1 MKFLSRAIILVLCV
15 IMIMPSFALGATN
28 TSSTTSDMKGHWAE
42 KEMAKWIDKGAVSGY
57 SDGTYRPDHSISRAE
72 FFTLVNRSFNYTQ
85 EVPVTFKDLS
95 ATHWASIEVAR
106 AKAAGYVAG
115 YEDGTIHPD
124 MQISREEAAVVLRT
138 ILKLNE
144 DADRASSFK
153 DAVRLAAW
161 SKGSIGVL
169 AANGYLAG
177 YEDGTFKPDNSMT
190 RAEVIVLLD
199 RVLTKKVATTT
210 FDQKGTFGPE
220 TGSTAIKGNV
230 VISAPGVT
238 LKNTIIE
245 GDLLLA
251 ESIGE
256 GDVFLKN
263 VTVKGATTVNGG
275 GSHSIHF
282 EDSMLLTVIVN
293 KVDGSIRIVAEG
305 STSVQQITLQSSA
318 LLEARGTGTIAD
330 VILSS
335 LLPSS
340 AEVSLAGQFNTLSVQ
355 ATSIRVNLSEGSIQ
369 QLTVAQ
375 GAANSTL
382 QVGAGASIAQLI
394 LNAATSI
401 TGSGTIDHATVNT
414 NGSTFERTPTSVTNG
429 DGVTAGSSSNSGGSS
444 DDSPTVSDRV
454 YGFEGRIVD
463 VNNQPVS
470 GMTIYFRR
478 GLGNTDGEVAATAI
492 TDSNGHYSVRLS
504 PGIYFGQLSK
514 EGFITTY
521 LVGVSAENVYNR
533 SENET
538 AIRVAAANEVRVVL
552 TWGERPFDLD
562 SHLVGPT
569 PNGTTFHTW
578 YGGRTYTVSGI
589 VYDDLDHDDVTSYG
603 PETTTIRR
611 LVDGSYRFYVHNYS
625 GTPSMQMSGAHIEVF
640 VGSTIVPAKTYDIAA
655 GTGTERYWTVFELNV
670 LNGSIDSFTDINHLY
685 ANENDAQ
692 RLENALHNTTITST
706 VYGINQNSFEISG
719 VAANTPV
726 LSFKSRL
733 TVSQGAS
740 FEVYESNGIT
750 PRAGVVLNGDKV
762 IVTSAD
768 GQLKRTYTVVLTTIP
783 TVTSLTYSP
792 VGPIAFYT
800 TAPSGVT
807 VFANYSNGTV
817 TDVTYS
823 SGITYNSSNTNIVSI
838 GQNGVMTAAASGTT
852 VVSVVYGGVTKEIP
866 VIVIFA
872 PTLTSSSAANT
883 LQASGL
889 IVGAEV
895 RLYNATTDAFIT
907 TYYPAMQGGT
917 ISIPAQANGNY
928 YITQT
933 FQGLVSQKSNP
944 ITLSSIQ

>member
-15 IMIMPSFALGATN
+15 IMVMPSFALGATN

-95 ATHWASIEVAR
+95 AAHWASIEVAR

-220 TGSTAIKGNV
+220 TGTTAIKGNV

-263 VTVKGATTVNGG
+263 VTVKGSTTVNGG

-444 DDSPTVSDRV
+444 DDSPTVTDRV

-492 TDSNGHYSVRLS
+492 TDNNGHYSVRLL
-504 PGIYFGQLSK
+504 PGIYFGELSK

-578 YGGRTYTVSGI
+578 YGGRTYSVSGA

-611 LVDGSYRFYVHNYS
+611 LVDGTYRFYVHNYS
-625 GTPSMQMSGAHIEVF
+625 GAPSMQTSGAHIEVF
-640 VGSTIVPAKTYDIAA
+640 VGSTTVPAKIYNIDA

-726 LSFKSRL
+726 LSFKSGL

-750 PRAGVVLNGDKV
+750 PRAGVILNGDKV

-768 GQLKRTYTVVLTTIP
+768 GQSKRTYTVVITTIP

-792 VGPIAFYT
+792 AGPVALYT
-800 TAPSGVT
+800 TVPTGVT
-807 VFANYSNGTV
+807 IFANYSNGTV
-817 TDVTYS
+817 ADVTYS
-823 SGITYNSSNTNIVSI
+823 LGITYNSNNTNLVSI

-852 VVSVVYGGVTKEIP
+852 VVSVVYGGITKEIP
-866 VIVIFA
+866 VIVILA
-872 PTLTSSSAANT
+872 PTLTSAANT
-883 LQASGL
+883 LNASGL
-889 IVGAEV
+889 IVGADV
-895 RLYNATTDAFIT
+895 RLHNATDAYIT
-907 TYYPAMQGGT
+907 TYHPAVQDGT
-917 ISIPAQANGNY
+917 ISIPSLANGNY

-944 ITLSSIQ
+944 IAIN